1 MSSLLCEMTLDQ
13 KRSLS
18 MLLTCSRSD
27 KGCRGHTRVLLSG
40 PLACHRMWPQH
51 RACWTPHNLLLFCG
65 YFLFFFQVWEEG
77 RTYGKRERERK
88 EGSRQKIQTNHEPGL
103 VQPLY
108 SLEQLLYSEPFRL
121 PSEQAFLSAYIG
133 KIPPNFSSQNMVFY
147 PIYTY
152 FLYVCITQLN
162 INN

>member
-1 MSSLLCEMTLDQ
+1 M
-13 KRSLS
+13 
-18 MLLTCSRSD
+18 
-27 KGCRGHTRVLLSG
+27 
-40 PLACHRMWPQH
+40 A
-51 RACWTPHNLLLFCG
+51 
-65 YFLFFFQVWEEG
+65 
-77 RTYGKRERERK
+77 RERERK